1 MKNKFSIYWKNLRQE
16 KWLLLLCLG
25 LAFLSWQSIHS
36 KLGFT
41 DSISNVSVDV
51 DVPEGW
57 AVWEKSVHRANIEFR
72 GSRDDI
78 RYLNNTQLRIV
89 IPVTEPR
96 QGENIHIKL
105 SEKYLKNPTSAKVVR
120 FSPSEIVL
128 KLDQETERMLPV
140 KAALSGSL
148 PEGLEVDRIIYSPAA
163 IRVSGARQV
172 LDHMQYIH
180 TESIE
185 LKDRQISFK
194 ESFPIA
200 LPQEGRIRVDP
211 DWVSVDFSLV
221 QRSSTQEFDQIPV
234 QILCA
239 PGKNRNIMAQ
249 PQSVTITVK
258 GQMQR
263 IEQLRKADF
272 FAYVNC
278 TELTEKTGYDLP
290 VIVNIPSG
298 LKIVKTDPAVVHV
311 TIEN

>member
-1 MKNKFSIYWKNLRQE
+1 MKNRFSAYWKKLRQE
-16 KWLLLLCLG
+16 KWLILLCLG
-25 LAFLSWQSIHS
+25 LAFLSWQSIHRT
-36 KLGFT
+36 LGFE

-89 IPVTEPR
+89 IPVAEPR
-96 QGENIHIKL
+96 QGEDIHIKL
-105 SEKYLKNPTSAKVVR
+105 SEKYLKNPTSAKVVS

-140 KAALSGSL
+140 KAALASSL
-148 PEGLEVDRIIYSPAA
+148 PEGLEIDRIICSPAS

-172 LDHMQYIH
+172 LDRMENIH
-180 TESIE
+180 TESID

-200 LPQEGRIRVDP
+200 LPQEGRIRVHP

-221 QRSSTQEFDQIPV
+221 QRSSTQEFENIPV
-234 QILCA
+234 RILCA
-239 PGKNRNIMAQ
+239 PGKARNIKIS
-249 PQSVTITVK
+249 PQTVTITVK

-263 IEQLRKADF
+263 IEQLRNADV
-272 FAYVNC
+272 FAYVSC

-290 VIVNIPSG
+290 IIVDLPSG
-298 LKIVKTDPAVVHV
+298 LNLVKTDPAVIH
-311 TIEN
+311 IDIGN